1 MKQRMLLIV
10 NPNSGTRRIVSY
22 LPKLNR
28 IFSNADYDVAI
39 YLTNQRHDAEEIVVQ
54 QGAQKDLIVC
64 CGGDGTLNEVISGL
78 MRLDQRPRLAYIPA
92 GTTNDFSTTLGIS
105 KHIMTA
111 AKDCING
118 QPHALD
124 LGCINGRYFSY
135 IASFGAFTE
144 SSYNTPQSLKNAL
157 GHLAYVLEGAKD
169 LLTLQ
174 PHHLKLTVNGEEL
187 EGDYIFGAVSNT
199 TSIGGVL
206 KLNDALVRLN
216 DGLLEL
222 MLIHSPKTVIE
233 LREILHRLSKQDY
246 QGSPMITF
254 KQASKIH
261 IHSESGLPWS
271 LDGEYFE
278 GDVNVSV
285 EAIPGALTLICQ
297 KG

>member
-1 MKQRMLLIV
+1 MKQKMLLIV

-78 MRLDQRPRLAYIPA
+78 MRLESRPRLAYIPA

-111 AKDCING
+111 AKDCLSG

-187 EGDYIFGAVSNT
+187 EGDYIFGAISNT

-206 KLNDALVRLN
+206 RLNDTLVRLN

-222 MLIHSPKTVIE
+222 MLIRSPKTVIE
-233 LREILHRLSKQDY
+233 LREILSRLSKQDY

-254 KQASKIH
+254 KQASSIQ
-261 IHSESGLPWS
+261 IRSESRLPWS

-278 GDVNVSV
+278 GDSNISV
-285 EAIPGALTLICQ
+285 KTIHSALTLIC
-297 KG
+297 

>member
-1 MKQRMLLIV
+1 MKQKMLLIV
-10 NPNSGTRRIVSY
+10 NPNSGTRRIVRF

-28 IFSNADYDVAI
+28 IFSGGGYEVAI
-39 YLTNQRHDAEEIVVQ
+39 FLTNDKNDAEEIVVQ

-78 MRLDQRPRLAYIPA
+78 MQLEQRPKLAYIPA

-105 KHIMTA
+105 KHIVTA
-111 AKDCING
+111 ARDCLHG
-118 QPHALD
+118 SEHPLD

-174 PHHLKLTVNGEEL
+174 PSHLALTVDGETL
-187 EGDYIFGAVSNT
+187 EGDYIFGAISNT

-206 KLNDALVRLN
+206 RLNETLVRLN
-216 DGLLEL
+216 DGKLEL
-222 MLIHSPKTVIE
+222 MLIRSPKTVVE
-233 LREILHRLSKQDY
+233 LHDILHTLSKKDY
-246 QGSPMITF
+246 SHSPMITF
-254 KQASKIH
+254 KQASKIA
-261 IHSESGLPWS
+261 IHSETRLPWS
-271 LDGEYFE
+271 LDGEYYAGE
-278 GDVNVSV
+278 ERVNIEVV
-285 EAIPGALTLICQ
+285 PRALTLIC
-297 KG
+297 

>member
-1 MKQRMLLIV
+1 MKQKMLLIV
-10 NPNSGTRRIVSY
+10 NPNSGTKRIVSY

-28 IFSNADYDVAI
+28 IFSHANFDVAI

-54 QGAQKDLIVC
+54 QGSQKDLIVC

-78 MRLDQRPRLAYIPA
+78 MQLENRPMLSYIPA

-105 KHIMTA
+105 KHIITA
-111 AKDCING
+111 ARNCVNG
-118 QPHALD
+118 QEHKLD

-169 LLTLQ
+169 LWTIQ
-174 PHHLKLTVNGEEL
+174 PHHLKLTVGEEEI
-187 EGDYIFGAVSNT
+187 EGDYIFGAISNT

-206 KLNDALVRLN
+206 RLDDALVQLN

-222 MLIHSPKTVIE
+222 MLIKATKNVIE
-233 LREILHRLSKQDY
+233 LHDILHHLSKKNY
-246 QGSPMITF
+246 HESSLITF
-254 KQASKIH
+254 KQASSIH
-261 IHSESGLPWS
+261 IQSERRLPWS

-278 GDVNVSV
+278 GSSNISIKT
-285 EAIPGALTLICQ
+285 IPNALTLIC
-297 KG
+297 

>member
-1 MKQRMLLIV
+1 MKQKMLLIV

-28 IFSNADYDVAI
+28 IFSNAEYDVAI
-39 YLTNQRHDAEEIVVQ
+39 YLTNQRHDAEEFVVQ

-78 MRLDQRPRLAYIPA
+78 MRLEKRPHLAYIPA

-105 KHIMTA
+105 KHIITA
-111 AKDCING
+111 ARDCIHG

-144 SSYNTPQSLKNAL
+144 SSYNTPQSLKNTL

-169 LLTLQ
+169 LLNIH
-174 PHHLKLTVNGEEL
+174 PRHLTWTADGEKM
-187 EGDYIFGAVSNT
+187 EGDYVFGAVSNT
-199 TSIGGVL
+199 TSIGGIL
-206 KLNDALVRLN
+206 RLNDALVRLN

-222 MLIHSPKTVIE
+222 MLIRAPKTVIE
-233 LREILHRLSKQDY
+233 LRDILHRLSKQDY
-246 QGSPMITF
+246 HGSPMITF
-254 KQASKIH
+254 KQASSIT
-261 IHSESGLPWS
+261 IRTETRLPWS

-278 GDVNVSV
+278 GDSNILIQT
-285 EAIPGALTLICQ
+285 IPSALTLIC
-297 KG
+297 

>member
-10 NPNSGTRRIVSY
+10 NPNSGTKRIISY

-28 IFSNADYDVAI
+28 IFSNAGYDVAI

-78 MRLDQRPRLAYIPA
+78 MCLKERPQLAYIPA

-105 KHIMTA
+105 KHIITA
-111 AKDCING
+111 ARDCVNG
-118 QPHALD
+118 KPHALD
-124 LGCINGRYFSY
+124 LGYINGRDFSY

-169 LLTLQ
+169 LLNIH
-174 PHHLKLTVNGEEL
+174 PKHLKLTVDGEEL

-206 KLNDALVRLN
+206 RLNDALVRLN

-222 MLIHSPKTVIE
+222 MLIRSPKTVIE
-233 LREILHRLSKQDY
+233 LRDILHRLSKQDY
-246 QGSPMITF
+246 HGSPMITF
-254 KQASKIH
+254 KQASTIQ
-261 IHSESGLPWS
+261 IHSETRLPWS

-278 GDVNVSV
+278 GDSDISI
-285 EAIPGALTLICQ
+285 ETIQSALTLIC
-297 KG
+297 

>member
-1 MKQRMLLIV
+1 MKQKMLLIV

-28 IFSNADYDVAI
+28 LFSNNGYEVAI
-39 YLTNQRHDAEEIVVQ
+39 YLTNQRHDAEEIVVH

-78 MRLDQRPRLAYIPA
+78 MRLESRPKLAYIPA

-105 KHIMTA
+105 KHIINA
-111 AKDCING
+111 ARDCIHG

-169 LLTLQ
+169 LLNIHPQHLTLR
-174 PHHLKLTVNGEEL
+174 VNGEEI

-222 MLIHSPKTVIE
+222 MLIRSPKTVVE
-233 LREILHRLSKQDY
+233 LHDILHRLSRQDY

-254 KQASKIH
+254 KQASSII
-261 IHSESGLPWS
+261 IHSERRLPWS
-271 LDGEYFE
+271 LDGEYYE
-278 GDVNVSV
+278 GDSNIII
-285 EAIPGALTLICQ
+285 ETIPSALTLIC
-297 KG
+297 